1 MKKNKIIQFSLVTV
15 GIILFFFT
23 YYFGNKDKIANVD
36 KNISIGE
43 VGTLTEETSNIIK
56 NANYIGTNNRGIFF
70 ELNAAIAEV
79 KLDEPNI
86 SHLQDVLVVIKLK
99 DLRTIHIQSDKATF
113 NKISNDCEF
122 FGHVKITEQDNI
134 ITSDNLD
141 LYMSKN
147 LITAYNNVKYNGMK
161 GFLIADKVDIDI
173 LKNEANIFMFGKND
187 KVRVKY
193 KN

>member
-1 MKKNKIIQFSLVTV
+1 MKKNKIILFSLVTV

-23 YYFGNKDKIANVD
+23 YYSGNKDNIADVD
-36 KNISIGE
+36 KKISIEGD
-43 VGTLTEETSNIIK
+43 GKLTEETSSIIK
-56 NANYIGTNNRGIFF
+56 NANYIGSDNRGIFF
-70 ELNAAIAEV
+70 ELNAATADV

-99 DLRTIHIQSDKATF
+99 DLRTIHIQSDKAIL

-122 FGHVKITEQDNI
+122 FGHVKITEQDNV

-147 LITAYNNVKYNGMK
+147 LITAYNNVKYNGME

-173 LKNEANIFMFGKND
+173 LKNEANIFMFDKKN
-187 KVRVKY
+187 KVQVKY

>member
-23 YYFGNKDKIANVD
+23 YYSGNKDKIADID
-36 KNISIGE
+36 KKTSIGE
-43 VGTLTEETSNIIK
+43 VDELTEETSSIIK
-56 NANYIGTNNRGIFF
+56 NANYIGTDNRGTFF
-70 ELNAAIAEV
+70 ELNAAIAEI
-79 KLDEPNI
+79 KLDDPNV

-99 DLRTIHIQSDKATF
+99 DLRTIHIQSDKAIF

-122 FGHVKITEQDNI
+122 FGHVKITEQDNV

-147 LITAYNNVKYNGMK
+147 LITAYNNVKYNGIK
-161 GFLIADKVDIDI
+161 GLLIADKVDIDI
-173 LKNEANIFMFGKND
+173 LKNEANIFMFDKKN
-187 KVRVKY
+187 KVQVKY